1 MAGADTIRS
10 CIRAAV
16 RSVDPRKQLLGLRM
30 SSELSDLERRLA
42 MAEAEAGA
50 ARARSRRVLP

>member
-10 CIRAAV
+10 VVRAAV
-16 RSVDPRKQLLGLRM
+16 RSADPRKRLLGLRM
-30 SSELSDLERRLA
+30 SSELHDLERRLA
-42 MAEAEAGA
+42 VAEAEAGA